1 MIRTAWGRALGRLA
15 LALVAGP
22 LFAQTAPAPPP
33 AEPPANAPANATA
46 EAPADADI
54 AAEPAGPV
62 VTAIEIRSSV
72 PLDDPDEISRLL
84 SFGVGDRL
92 TGDEV
97 SRTLRNLQA
106 SGVASTV
113 ELYTRPEGEGVA
125 AIVVLRPIVRVRSVK
140 LEGSLGLSDSDL
152 RRALPQKE
160 AEPLNEERVLQG
172 VYRLQDLYR
181 DHGYFEPDVR
191 VHVAT
196 DAVTLRATVT
206 YQVQSG
212 PRSTVS
218 EIRFQGDI
226 TPFQPADL
234 IKQLDVGPGDAFS
247 ERAVRDDAEHLQD
260 WLVGQDYRTAR
271 VDPPDEQVAR
281 ESHTVQLV
289 YPVEVGPRVLLEV
302 TGADAKKLKGKGL
315 LPFLDPQ
322 GYDQALL
329 IQATERL
336 KTWYQQQGHYKVK
349 IDSKDLRADGMLKV
363 GLTIDPG
370 PVYTLQEIRFTGNET
385 FSKSD
390 LLAYMQISERSLLRP
405 GSGRLIDSE
414 LKDDLTNLRSFYA
427 IQGFSQAQIG
437 PQQIE
442 ERGNDL
448 FLTIPIQ
455 EGPRQRVVN
464 LIFEGVQALDL
475 KDVRPNLALKEGGPF
490 HPFLLDRTL
499 EALRLAYRDKGY
511 ADVQISAH
519 QSWNAEN
526 TLVDVTVQVLEGA
539 QTVLDRVIVRGNR
552 RTESDVIRRT
562 IDARSGEPIS
572 ETRRLE
578 IERDLY
584 QLGIFS
590 SVQVELTSAG
600 LESATR
606 DLIVRVEEGKPRRV
620 SYGLGVEYDSTQ
632 ENKWVPRGSISF
644 THNNVAGRAY
654 SLRSD
659 LRISQLDKV
668 FRVLFDQP
676 YIGPAAIP
684 VTYSLFYFDE
694 RKDHW
699 DVVRWGGRIEAV
711 RNRADHRFSL
721 AYDYRVVDTTLDPE
735 FHLFDVDRQDRPY
748 QLSSLIPSVLWDHR
762 NDPVSATRGWSTL
775 AQVQYAFP
783 VFGAD
788 GNFLKLFLQQTQY
801 LDLRNYGVVAASL
814 RLGGIESFARLKAP
828 DPELPP
834 GAPNAAVFID
844 ERFFAGGA
852 TTHRAYGRDD
862 LGRLGETLIP
872 RPNHPDEL
880 APVGGNGLLLFNLE
894 YRFPLFGALGGTV
907 FFDDGNVWADWR
919 DIDVSQLKPGAGV
932 GLRYLSP
939 IGPLRVDIG
948 WKLDRQ
954 EGEPAYAVFLSF
966 GNPF

>member
-1 MIRTAWGRALGRLA
+1 VCLGLA
-15 LALVAGP
+15 LPAGP
-22 LFAQTAPAPPP
+22 LLAQTPPIPPPTTAPASPPP
-33 AEPPANAPANATA
+33 VVSPAQHIAPDLPAPP
-46 EAPADADI
+46 EESS
-54 AAEPAGPV
+54 EPAGPT
-62 VTAIEIRSSV
+62 VTAIEIRSEV
-72 PLDDPDEISRLL
+72 PLDDPDEISNLL
-84 SFGVGDRL
+84 SFGIGDPLSEEEIVR
-92 TGDEV
+92 
-97 SRTLRNLQA
+97 SLRNLQTSGAA
-106 SGVASTV
+106 SSV
-113 ELYTRPEGEGVA
+113 ELYTRPEGNGVV
-125 AIVVLRPIVRVRSVK
+125 AIVVLRSIVRVRSVK
-140 LEGSLGLSDSDL
+140 LEGSLGLSESDL
-152 RRALPQKE
+152 RRVLPQKE
-160 AEPLNEERVLQG
+160 AEPLNEEQVLQG
-172 VYRLQDLYR
+172 IYQLQDLYR

-191 VHVAT
+191 VHVDT
-196 DAVTLRATVT
+196 DATTQRAAVI

-226 TPFQPADL
+226 TPYQPADL
-234 IKQLDVGPGDAFS
+234 IKQLDIGPGDPFA
-247 ERAVRDDAEHLQD
+247 ERAVRDDSEHLQN
-260 WLVGQDYRTAR
+260 WLIRQSYRTAR
-271 VDPPDEQVAR
+271 VDPPEEQVDHER
-281 ESHTVQLV
+281 HTVQLV
-289 YPVEVGPRVLLEV
+289 YPIEVGPQVVLEV
-302 TGADAKKLKGKGL
+302 TGADAKKLQGKGL
-315 LPFLDPQ
+315 LPFLDRQ

-329 IQATERL
+329 IQSTERI
-336 KTWYQQQGHYKVK
+336 KTWYQQEGHYKVK
-349 IDSKDLRADGMLKV
+349 SESKDLRAEGVLKV
-363 GLTIDPG
+363 SLNVDPG

-385 FSKSD
+385 FTKSQ
-390 LLAYMQISERSLLRP
+390 LMAYVQTSERSLLRP
-405 GSGRLIDSE
+405 GSGRLVDAV
-414 LKDDLTNLRSFYA
+414 LKDDLDNLRSFYA
-427 IQGFSQAQIG
+427 VQGFSQAQIG

-442 ERGNDL
+442 ERGDDL

-455 EGPRQRVVN
+455 EGPRQQVVD
-464 LIFEGVQALDL
+464 LTFEGVEKLDL
-475 KDVRPNLALKEGGPF
+475 KDVRPNLSLKEGGPF

-511 ADVQISAH
+511 ADVQISSH
-519 QSWNAEN
+519 ENWNAEH
-526 TLVDVTVQVLEGA
+526 TLVDITIEVLEGP

-552 RTESDVIRRT
+552 RTVSDVIRRT
-562 IDARSGEPIS
+562 IDVQSGEPIS

-590 SVQVELTSAG
+590 SVQVALTSAG

-606 DLIVRVEEGKPRRV
+606 DLIVRVEEGRPRRV
-620 SYGLGVEYDSTQ
+620 SYGLGFEYDSTQ
-632 ENKWVPRGSISF
+632 ETKWVPRGSISF

-676 YIGPAAIP
+676 YIGRAAVP
-684 VTYSLFYFDE
+684 LTYSLFYFDE

-711 RNRADHRFSL
+711 RNRTDRRFSL
-721 AYDYRVVDTTLDPE
+721 AYDYRMVDTELDPE

-748 QLSSLIPSVLWDHR
+748 QLSSLIPSVLLDHR
-762 NDPVSATRGWSTL
+762 NDPVSATRGWSSL

-783 VFGAD
+783 LFAAD

-801 LDLRNYGVVAASL
+801 LDLRNLGVVAASL
-814 RLGGIESFARLKAP
+814 RLGGIEPFAKLP
-828 DPELPP
+828 GIDPELPK
-834 GAPNAAVFID
+834 GAPNADVFID

-862 LGRLGETLIP
+862 LGRPGETLIP
-872 RPNHPDEL
+872 RPQHPDEL

-919 DIDVSQLKPGAGV
+919 DIDLSQLKPGAGV

-948 WKLDRQ
+948 WKLDRR
-954 EGEPAYAVFLSF
+954 EDEPAYAVFVSF